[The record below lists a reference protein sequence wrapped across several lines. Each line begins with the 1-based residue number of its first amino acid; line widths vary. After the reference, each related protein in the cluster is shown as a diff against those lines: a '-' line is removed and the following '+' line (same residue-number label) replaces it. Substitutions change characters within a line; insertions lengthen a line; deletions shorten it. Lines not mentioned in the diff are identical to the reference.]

1 MTISEL
7 TPYAW
12 YGGMAI
18 AVMVFYLV
26 ISKKETE

>member
-1 MTISEL
+1 MTLTQL

-18 AVMVFYLV
+18 AVIVFYMV
-26 ISKKETE
+26 IRQKETE